1 MRPGTFSFALPLI
14 AIFSVAFVM
23 IGLGTIFSIVGNLG
37 TGVLGLVIMLSAGI
51 AGYLLTRNN

>member
-1 MRPGTFSFALPLI
+1 MRPGIFSFALPLL
-14 AIFSVAFVM
+14 AISSVAFMM

-37 TGVLGLVIMLSAGI
+37 TGVLGFAIILSAGI